1 MNSSLAAPSFRF
13 EIVENNIPVGKAF
26 AYQKPV
32 IRCDADADV
41 KMSMSGKFFL
51 NLSDPNW
58 LKMRIRPYLI
68 QEASEFSLGEYVIT
82 QANKKMDKDGVLF
95 WEMKGTDL
103 GRIPQRSRTEKRVLF
118 QAGQR
123 YTDIVQSILL
133 ELGISRIIA
142 IQSDATLKNDRA
154 DWEIGTSRLEV
165 INSLLK
171 EINYQSLWFDT
182 EGNARIQ
189 PHRQVDGT
197 VIDHRY
203 ESGELSQIKPQVDI
217 SSDIYK
223 AYNVFTAMVSS
234 PEYEEPMIAVSVND
248 IPTSRIST
256 VNIGRVQAPIE
267 KLDDIANQ
275 EELQKYVDNLRFQ
288 SMCSTETIS
297 FRTALNQHQVRDI
310 VSIHHPQASG
320 IYQETQWK
328 MTLSFDGEMTHTA
341 QRVVIE

>member
-1 MNSSLAAPSFRF
+1 MNKTPTFRF
-13 EIVENNIPVGKAF
+13 DIVENGVCIGQAF
-26 AYQKPV
+26 ALNKPSV
-32 IRCDADADV
+32 KCDSDAEV
-41 KMSMSGKFFL
+41 KMSLSGEFVL
-51 NLSDPNW
+51 NIQDPNW
-58 LKMRIRPYLI
+58 LKARIKPYLI
-68 QEASEFSLGEYVIT
+68 IGGKESSLGEYLIS
-82 QANKKMDKDGVLF
+82 QADDCADKKGVKF
-95 WEMKGTDL
+95 WQIKGMDL

-154 DWEIGTSRLEV
+154 DWEIGTSWIKI
-165 INSLLK
+165 INSLLA

>member
-1 MNSSLAAPSFRF
+1 MNKTPTFRF
-13 EIVENNIPVGKAF
+13 DIVENGVCIGQAF
-26 AYQKPV
+26 ALNKPSV
-32 IRCDADADV
+32 KCDSDAEV
-41 KMSMSGKFFL
+41 KMSLSGEFVL
-51 NLSDPNW
+51 NIQDPNW
-58 LKMRIRPYLI
+58 LKARIKPYLI
-68 QEASEFSLGEYVIT
+68 IGGKESSLGEYLIS
-82 QANKKMDKDGVLF
+82 QADDCTDKKGVKF
-95 WEMKGTDL
+95 WQIKGMDL

-154 DWEIGTSRLEV
+154 DWEIGTSWIKI
-165 INSLLK
+165 INSLLA

-197 VIDHRY
+197 AIDHRY

-288 SMCSTETIS
+288 SMCSTETTS
-297 FRTALNQHQVRDI
+297 FWTALNQHQVRDI

>member
-1 MNSSLAAPSFRF
+1 MNKTPTFRF
-13 EIVENNIPVGKAF
+13 DIVKNGVCIGQAF
-26 AYQKPV
+26 ALNKPSV
-32 IRCDADADV
+32 KCDSDAEV
-41 KMSMSGKFFL
+41 KLSLSGEFVL
-51 NLSDPNW
+51 NIQDPNW
-58 LKMRIRPYLI
+58 LKARIKPYLI
-68 QEASEFSLGEYVIT
+68 IGGKESSLGEYLIS
-82 QANKKMDKDGVLF
+82 QADDCTDKKGVKF
-95 WEMKGTDL
+95 WQIKGMDL

-154 DWEIGTSRLEV
+154 DWEIGTSWIKI
-165 INSLLK
+165 INSLLA

>member
-1 MNSSLAAPSFRF
+1 MNKTPTFRF
-13 EIVENNIPVGKAF
+13 DIVENGVCIGQAF
-26 AYQKPV
+26 ALNKPSV
-32 IRCDADADV
+32 KCDSDAEV
-41 KMSMSGKFFL
+41 KMSLSGEFVL
-51 NLSDPNW
+51 NIQDPNW
-58 LKMRIRPYLI
+58 LKARIKPYLI
-68 QEASEFSLGEYVIT
+68 IGGKESSLGEYLIS
-82 QANKKMDKDGVLF
+82 QADDCTDKKGVKFWQIKGMDI
-95 WEMKGTDL
+95 

-154 DWEIGTSRLEV
+154 DWEIGTSWIKI
-165 INSLLK
+165 INSLLA

>member
-1 MNSSLAAPSFRF
+1 MNKTPTFRF
-13 EIVENNIPVGKAF
+13 DIVENGVCIGQAF
-26 AYQKPV
+26 ALNKPSV
-32 IRCDADADV
+32 KCDSDAEV
-41 KMSMSGKFFL
+41 KLSLSGEFVL
-51 NLSDPNW
+51 NIQDPNW
-58 LKMRIRPYLI
+58 LKARIKPYLI
-68 QEASEFSLGEYVIT
+68 IDGKESSLGEYLIS
-82 QANKKMDKDGVLF
+82 QADDCTDKKGVKF
-95 WEMKGTDL
+95 WQIKGMDL

-142 IQSDATLKNDRA
+142 IQSDTTLKNDRA
-154 DWEIGTSRLEV
+154 DWEIGTSWIKI
-165 INSLLK
+165 INSLLA

>member
-1 MNSSLAAPSFRF
+1 MNKTPTFRF
-13 EIVENNIPVGKAF
+13 DIVENGVCIGQAF
-26 AYQKPV
+26 ALNKPSV
-32 IRCDADADV
+32 KCDSGAEV
-41 KMSMSGKFFL
+41 KLSLSGEFVL
-51 NLSDPNW
+51 NIQDPNW
-58 LKMRIRPYLI
+58 LKARIKPYLI
-68 QEASEFSLGEYVIT
+68 IGGKESSLGEYLIS
-82 QANKKMDKDGVLF
+82 QADDCTDKKGVKF
-95 WEMKGTDL
+95 WQIKGMDL

-154 DWEIGTSRLEV
+154 DWEIGTSWIKI
-165 INSLLK
+165 INSLLA

-297 FRTALNQHQVRDI
+297 FRTALNQHQVKDI

>member
-1 MNSSLAAPSFRF
+1 MNKTPTFRF
-13 EIVENNIPVGKAF
+13 DIVENGVCIGQAF
-26 AYQKPV
+26 ALNKPSV
-32 IRCDADADV
+32 KCDSDAEV
-41 KMSMSGKFFL
+41 KLSLSGEFVL
-51 NLSDPNW
+51 NIQDPNW
-58 LKMRIRPYLI
+58 LKARIKPYLI
-68 QEASEFSLGEYVIT
+68 IGGKESSLGEYLIS
-82 QANKKMDKDGVLF
+82 QADDCTDKKGVKF
-95 WEMKGTDL
+95 WQIKGMDL

-142 IQSDATLKNDRA
+142 IQSDATLKNDRT
-154 DWEIGTSRLEV
+154 DWEIGTSWIKI
-165 INSLLK
+165 INSLLA

>member
-1 MNSSLAAPSFRF
+1 MNKTPTFRF
-13 EIVENNIPVGKAF
+13 DIVENGVCIGQAF
-26 AYQKPV
+26 ALNKPSV
-32 IRCDADADV
+32 KCDSDAEV
-41 KMSMSGKFFL
+41 KLSLSGEFVL
-51 NLSDPNW
+51 NIQTPNW
-58 LKMRIRPYLI
+58 LKARIKPYLI
-68 QEASEFSLGEYVIT
+68 IGEKESSLGEYLIS
-82 QANKKMDKDGVLF
+82 QADDCTDKKGVKF
-95 WEMKGTDL
+95 WQIKGMDL

-154 DWEIGTSRLEV
+154 DWEIGTSWIKI
-165 INSLLK
+165 INSLLA

>member
-1 MNSSLAAPSFRF
+1 MNKTPTFRF
-13 EIVENNIPVGKAF
+13 DIVENGVCIGQAF
-26 AYQKPV
+26 ALNKPSV
-32 IRCDADADV
+32 KCDSDAEV
-41 KMSMSGKFFL
+41 KLSLSGEFVL
-51 NLSDPNW
+51 NIQDPNW
-58 LKMRIRPYLI
+58 LKARIKPYLI
-68 QEASEFSLGEYVIT
+68 IGGKESSLGEYLIS
-82 QANKKMDKDGVLF
+82 QADDCTDKKGVKF
-95 WEMKGTDL
+95 WQIKGMDL

-154 DWEIGTSRLEV
+154 DWEIGTSWIKI
-165 INSLLK
+165 INSLLA

-288 SMCSTETIS
+288 SMCSTEAIS
-297 FRTALNQHQVRDI
+297 FRTALNQHQVKDI

>member
-1 MNSSLAAPSFRF
+1 MNKTPTFRF
-13 EIVENNIPVGKAF
+13 DIVENGVCIGQAF
-26 AYQKPV
+26 ALNKPSV
-32 IRCDADADV
+32 KCDSDAEV
-41 KMSMSGKFFL
+41 KMSLLGEFVL
-51 NLSDPNW
+51 NIQDPNW
-58 LKMRIRPYLI
+58 LKARIKPYLI
-68 QEASEFSLGEYVIT
+68 IGGKESSLGEYLIS
-82 QANKKMDKDGVLF
+82 QADDCTDKKGVKF
-95 WEMKGTDL
+95 WQIKGMDL

-154 DWEIGTSRLEV
+154 DWEIGTSWIKI
-165 INSLLK
+165 INSLLA

-182 EGNARIQ
+182 ERNARIQ

>member
-1 MNSSLAAPSFRF
+1 MNKTPTFRF
-13 EIVENNIPVGKAF
+13 DIVENGVCIGQAF
-26 AYQKPV
+26 ALNKPSV
-32 IRCDADADV
+32 KCDSDAEV
-41 KMSMSGKFFL
+41 KMSLLGEFVL
-51 NLSDPNW
+51 NIQDPNW
-58 LKMRIRPYLI
+58 LKARIKPYLI
-68 QEASEFSLGEYVIT
+68 IGGKESSLGEYLIS
-82 QANKKMDKDGVLF
+82 QADDCTDKKGVKF
-95 WEMKGTDL
+95 WQIKGMDL

-154 DWEIGTSRLEV
+154 DWEIGTSWIKI
-165 INSLLK
+165 INSLLA

>member
-1 MNSSLAAPSFRF
+1 MNKTPTFRF
-13 EIVENNIPVGKAF
+13 DIVENGVCIGQAF
-26 AYQKPV
+26 ALNKPSV
-32 IRCDADADV
+32 KCDSDAEV
-41 KMSMSGKFFL
+41 KMSLSGEFVL
-51 NLSDPNW
+51 NIQDPNW
-58 LKMRIRPYLI
+58 LKARIKPYLI
-68 QEASEFSLGEYVIT
+68 IGGKESSLGEYLIS
-82 QANKKMDKDGVLF
+82 QADDCTDKKGVKF
-95 WEMKGTDL
+95 WQIKGMDL

-154 DWEIGTSRLEV
+154 DWEIGTSWIKI
-165 INSLLK
+165 INSLLA

-288 SMCSTETIS
+288 SMCSTEAIS

>member
-1 MNSSLAAPSFRF
+1 MNKTPTFRF
-13 EIVENNIPVGKAF
+13 DIVENGVCIGQAF
-26 AYQKPV
+26 ALNKPSV
-32 IRCDADADV
+32 KCDSDAEV
-41 KMSMSGKFFL
+41 KLSLSGEFVL
-51 NLSDPNW
+51 NIQNPNW
-58 LKMRIRPYLI
+58 LKARIKPYLI
-68 QEASEFSLGEYVIT
+68 IGGKESSLGEYLIS
-82 QANKKMDKDGVLF
+82 QADDCTDKKGVKF
-95 WEMKGTDL
+95 WQIKGMDL

-123 YTDIVQSILL
+123 YTDIVQSILI

-154 DWEIGTSRLEV
+154 NWEIGTSWIKI
-165 INSLLK
+165 INSLLA

>member
-1 MNSSLAAPSFRF
+1 MNKTPTFRF
-13 EIVENNIPVGKAF
+13 DIVENGVCIGQAF
-26 AYQKPV
+26 ALNKPSV
-32 IRCDADADV
+32 KCDSDAEV
-41 KMSMSGKFFL
+41 KLSLSGEFVL
-51 NLSDPNW
+51 NIQDPNW
-58 LKMRIRPYLI
+58 LKARIKPYLI
-68 QEASEFSLGEYVIT
+68 IGGKESSLGEYLIS
-82 QANKKMDKDGVLF
+82 QADDCTDKKGVKF
-95 WEMKGTDL
+95 WQIKGMDL

-154 DWEIGTSRLEV
+154 DWEIGTSWIKI
-165 INSLLK
+165 INSLLA

-288 SMCSTETIS
+288 SMCSTETIY
-297 FRTALNQHQVRDI
+297 FRTALNQHQVKDI

>member
-1 MNSSLAAPSFRF
+1 MNKTPTFRF
-13 EIVENNIPVGKAF
+13 DIVENGVCIGQAF
-26 AYQKPV
+26 ALNKPSV
-32 IRCDADADV
+32 KCDSDAEV
-41 KMSMSGKFFL
+41 KMSLSGEFVL
-51 NLSDPNW
+51 NIQDPNW
-58 LKMRIRPYLI
+58 LKARIKPYLI
-68 QEASEFSLGEYVIT
+68 IGGKESSLGEYLIS
-82 QANKKMDKDGVLF
+82 QADDCTDKKGVKF
-95 WEMKGTDL
+95 WQIKGMDL

-154 DWEIGTSRLEV
+154 DWEIGTSWIKI
-165 INSLLK
+165 INSLLA

-328 MTLSFDGEMTHTA
+328 MTLSFDGEMTHTT

>member
-1 MNSSLAAPSFRF
+1 MNKTPTFRF
-13 EIVENNIPVGKAF
+13 DIVENGVCIGQAF
-26 AYQKPV
+26 ALNKPSV
-32 IRCDADADV
+32 KCDSDAEV
-41 KMSMSGKFFL
+41 KLSLSGEFVL
-51 NLSDPNW
+51 NIQNPNW
-58 LKMRIRPYLI
+58 LKARIKPYLI
-68 QEASEFSLGEYVIT
+68 IGGKESSLGEYLIS
-82 QANKKMDKDGVLF
+82 QADDCMDKKGLKF
-95 WEMKGTDL
+95 WQIKGMDL

-154 DWEIGTSRLEV
+154 DWEIGTSWIKI
-165 INSLLK
+165 INSLLA

>member
-1 MNSSLAAPSFRF
+1 MNKTPTFRF
-13 EIVENNIPVGKAF
+13 DIVENGVCIGQAF
-26 AYQKPV
+26 ALNKPSV
-32 IRCDADADV
+32 KCDSDAEV
-41 KMSMSGKFFL
+41 KMSLSGEFVL
-51 NLSDPNW
+51 NIQDPNW
-58 LKMRIRPYLI
+58 LKARIKPYLI
-68 QEASEFSLGEYVIT
+68 IGGKESSLGEYLIS
-82 QANKKMDKDGVLF
+82 QADDCMDKKGVKF
-95 WEMKGTDL
+95 WQIKGMDL

-123 YTDIVQSILL
+123 YTDIVQSILI

-154 DWEIGTSRLEV
+154 DWEIGTSWIKI
-165 INSLLK
+165 INSLLA

>member
-1 MNSSLAAPSFRF
+1 MNKTPTFRF
-13 EIVENNIPVGKAF
+13 DIVENGVCIGQAF
-26 AYQKPV
+26 ALNKPSV
-32 IRCDADADV
+32 KCDSDAEV
-41 KMSMSGKFFL
+41 KMSLSGEFVL
-51 NLSDPNW
+51 NIQDPNW
-58 LKMRIRPYLI
+58 LKARIKPYLI
-68 QEASEFSLGEYVIT
+68 IGGKESSLGEYLIS
-82 QANKKMDKDGVLF
+82 QADDCTDKKGVKF
-95 WEMKGTDL
+95 WQIKGMDL

-154 DWEIGTSRLEV
+154 DWEIGTSWIKI
-165 INSLLK
+165 INSLLA

-328 MTLSFDGEMTHTA
+328 MTLSFDGEMTHNA

>member
-1 MNSSLAAPSFRF
+1 MNKTPTFRF
-13 EIVENNIPVGKAF
+13 DIVENGVCIGQAF
-26 AYQKPV
+26 ALNKPSV
-32 IRCDADADV
+32 KCDSDAEV
-41 KMSMSGKFFL
+41 KLSLSGEFVL
-51 NLSDPNW
+51 NIQNPNW
-58 LKMRIRPYLI
+58 LKARIKPYLI
-68 QEASEFSLGEYVIT
+68 IGGKESSLGEYLIS
-82 QANKKMDKDGVLF
+82 QADDCTDKKGVKF
-95 WEMKGTDL
+95 WQIKGMDL

-142 IQSDATLKNDRA
+142 IQSDATLKNDRT
-154 DWEIGTSRLEV
+154 DWEIGTSWIKI
-165 INSLLK
+165 INSLLA

>member
-1 MNSSLAAPSFRF
+1 LNKTPTFRF
-13 EIVENNIPVGKAF
+13 DIVENGVCIGQAF
-26 AYQKPV
+26 ALNKPSV
-32 IRCDADADV
+32 KCDSDAEV
-41 KMSMSGKFFL
+41 KLSLSGEFVL
-51 NLSDPNW
+51 NIQDPNW
-58 LKMRIRPYLI
+58 LKARIKPYLI
-68 QEASEFSLGEYVIT
+68 IDGKESSLGEYLIS
-82 QANKKMDKDGVLF
+82 QADDCTDKKGVKF
-95 WEMKGTDL
+95 WQIKGMDL

-154 DWEIGTSRLEV
+154 DWEIGTSWIKI
-165 INSLLK
+165 INSLLA

>member
-1 MNSSLAAPSFRF
+1 MNKTPTFRF
-13 EIVENNIPVGKAF
+13 DIVENGVCIGQAF
-26 AYQKPV
+26 ALNKPSV
-32 IRCDADADV
+32 KCDSDAEV
-41 KMSMSGKFFL
+41 KLSLSGEFVL
-51 NLSDPNW
+51 NIQDPNW
-58 LKMRIRPYLI
+58 LKARIKPYLI
-68 QEASEFSLGEYVIT
+68 IGGKESSLGEYLIS
-82 QANKKMDKDGVLF
+82 QADDCTDKKGVKF
-95 WEMKGTDL
+95 WQIKGMDL

-154 DWEIGTSRLEV
+154 DWEIGTSWIKI
-165 INSLLK
+165 INSLLA

-217 SSDIYK
+217 SNDIYK

>member
-1 MNSSLAAPSFRF
+1 MNKTPTFRF
-13 EIVENNIPVGKAF
+13 DIVENGVCIGQAF
-26 AYQKPV
+26 ALNKPSV
-32 IRCDADADV
+32 KCDSDAEV
-41 KMSMSGKFFL
+41 KLSLSGEFVL
-51 NLSDPNW
+51 NIQDPNW
-58 LKMRIRPYLI
+58 LKARIKPYLI
-68 QEASEFSLGEYVIT
+68 IGGKESSLGEYLIS
-82 QANKKMDKDGVLF
+82 QADDCTDKKGVKF
-95 WEMKGTDL
+95 WQIKGMDL

-133 ELGISRIIA
+133 DLGISRIIA

-154 DWEIGTSRLEV
+154 DWEIGTSWIKI
-165 INSLLK
+165 INSLLA

>member
-1 MNSSLAAPSFRF
+1 MNKTPTFRF
-13 EIVENNIPVGKAF
+13 DIVENGVCIGQAF
-26 AYQKPV
+26 ALNKPSV
-32 IRCDADADV
+32 KCDSDAEV
-41 KMSMSGKFFL
+41 KMSLSGEFVL
-51 NLSDPNW
+51 NIQDPNW
-58 LKMRIRPYLI
+58 LKARIKPYLI
-68 QEASEFSLGEYVIT
+68 IGGKESSLGEYLIS
-82 QANKKMDKDGVLF
+82 QADDCTDKKGVKF
-95 WEMKGTDL
+95 WQIKGMDL

-154 DWEIGTSRLEV
+154 DWEIGTSWIKI
-165 INSLLK
+165 INSLLA

-288 SMCSTETIS
+288 SMCSTETTS

>member
-1 MNSSLAAPSFRF
+1 MNKTPTFRF
-13 EIVENNIPVGKAF
+13 DIVENGVCIGQAF
-26 AYQKPV
+26 ALNKPSV
-32 IRCDADADV
+32 KCDSDAEV
-41 KMSMSGKFFL
+41 KLSLSGEFVL
-51 NLSDPNW
+51 NIQDPNW
-58 LKMRIRPYLI
+58 LKARIKPYLI
-68 QEASEFSLGEYVIT
+68 IDGKESSLGEYLIS
-82 QANKKMDKDGVLF
+82 QADDCTDKKGVKF
-95 WEMKGTDL
+95 WQIKGMDL

-154 DWEIGTSRLEV
+154 DWEIGTSWIKI
-165 INSLLK
+165 INSLLA

-189 PHRQVDGT
+189 PHRQVDGM

>member
-1 MNSSLAAPSFRF
+1 MNKTPTFRF
-13 EIVENNIPVGKAF
+13 DIVENGVCIGQAF
-26 AYQKPV
+26 ALNKPSV
-32 IRCDADADV
+32 KCDSDAEV
-41 KMSMSGKFFL
+41 KLSLSGEFVL
-51 NLSDPNW
+51 NIQDPNW
-58 LKMRIRPYLI
+58 LKARIKPYLI
-68 QEASEFSLGEYVIT
+68 IGGKESSLGEYLIS
-82 QANKKMDKDGVLF
+82 QADDCTDKKGVKF
-95 WEMKGTDL
+95 WQIKGMDL

-154 DWEIGTSRLEV
+154 DWEIGTSWIKI
-165 INSLLK
+165 INSLLA

-328 MTLSFDGEMTHTA
+328 MTLSFDGEMTHTT

>member
-1 MNSSLAAPSFRF
+1 MNKTPTFRF
-13 EIVENNIPVGKAF
+13 DIVENGVCIGQAF
-26 AYQKPV
+26 ALNKPSV
-32 IRCDADADV
+32 KCDSDAEV
-41 KMSMSGKFFL
+41 KLSLSGEFVL
-51 NLSDPNW
+51 NIQNPNW
-58 LKMRIRPYLI
+58 LKARIKPYLI
-68 QEASEFSLGEYVIT
+68 IGGKESSLGEYLIS
-82 QANKKMDKDGVLF
+82 QADDCTDKKGVKF
-95 WEMKGTDL
+95 WQIKGMDL

-154 DWEIGTSRLEV
+154 DWEIGTSWIKI
-165 INSLLK
+165 INSLLE

-189 PHRQVDGT
+189 PHRQVNGT

-203 ESGELSQIKPQVDI
+203 ESEELSQIKPQVDI

>member
-1 MNSSLAAPSFRF
+1 MNKTPTFRF
-13 EIVENNIPVGKAF
+13 DIVENGVCIGQAF
-26 AYQKPV
+26 ALNKPSV
-32 IRCDADADV
+32 KCDSDAEV
-41 KMSMSGKFFL
+41 KLSLSGEFVL
-51 NLSDPNW
+51 NIQDPNW
-58 LKMRIRPYLI
+58 LKARIKPYLI
-68 QEASEFSLGEYVIT
+68 IDGKESSLGEYLIS
-82 QANKKMDKDGVLF
+82 QADDCTDKKGVKF
-95 WEMKGTDL
+95 WQIKGMDL

-154 DWEIGTSRLEV
+154 DWEIGTSWIKI
-165 INSLLK
+165 INSLLA

>member
-1 MNSSLAAPSFRF
+1 MNKTPTFRF
-13 EIVENNIPVGKAF
+13 DIVENGVCIGQAF
-26 AYQKPV
+26 ALNKPSV
-32 IRCDADADV
+32 KCDSDAEV
-41 KMSMSGKFFL
+41 KLSLSGEFVL
-51 NLSDPNW
+51 NIQNPNW
-58 LKMRIRPYLI
+58 LKARIKPYLI
-68 QEASEFSLGEYVIT
+68 IGGKESSLGEYLIS
-82 QANKKMDKDGVLF
+82 QADDCADKKGVKF
-95 WEMKGTDL
+95 WQIKGMDL

-133 ELGISRIIA
+133 ELGVSRIIA

-154 DWEIGTSRLEV
+154 DWEIGTSWIKI
-165 INSLLK
+165 INSLLA

-320 IYQETQWK
+320 IYQEAQWK

>member
-1 MNSSLAAPSFRF
+1 MNKTPTFRF
-13 EIVENNIPVGKAF
+13 DIVENGVCIGQAF
-26 AYQKPV
+26 ALNKPSV
-32 IRCDADADV
+32 KCDSDAEV
-41 KMSMSGKFFL
+41 KLSLSGEFVL
-51 NLSDPNW
+51 NIQDPNW
-58 LKMRIRPYLI
+58 LKARIKPYLI
-68 QEASEFSLGEYVIT
+68 IDGKESSLGEYLIS
-82 QANKKMDKDGVLF
+82 QADDCTDKKGVKF
-95 WEMKGTDL
+95 WQIKGMDL

-154 DWEIGTSRLEV
+154 DWEIGTSWIKI
-165 INSLLK
+165 INSFLA

>member
-1 MNSSLAAPSFRF
+1 MNKTPTFRF
-13 EIVENNIPVGKAF
+13 DIVENGVCIGQAF
-26 AYQKPV
+26 ALNKPSV
-32 IRCDADADV
+32 KCDSDAEV
-41 KMSMSGKFFL
+41 KLSLSGEFVL
-51 NLSDPNW
+51 NIQNPNW
-58 LKMRIRPYLI
+58 LKARIKPYLI
-68 QEASEFSLGEYVIT
+68 IGGKESSLGEYLIS
-82 QANKKMDKDGVLF
+82 QADDCTDKKGVKF
-95 WEMKGTDL
+95 WQIKGMDL

-118 QAGQR
+118 QVGQR

-154 DWEIGTSRLEV
+154 DWEIGTSWIKI
-165 INSLLK
+165 INSLLA

-275 EELQKYVDNLRFQ
+275 EELQKYVDNLRLQ

>member
-1 MNSSLAAPSFRF
+1 MNKTPTFRF
-13 EIVENNIPVGKAF
+13 DIVKNGVCIGQAF
-26 AYQKPV
+26 ALNKPSV
-32 IRCDADADV
+32 KCDSDAEV
-41 KMSMSGKFFL
+41 KLSLSGEFVL
-51 NLSDPNW
+51 NIQDPNW
-58 LKMRIRPYLI
+58 LKARIKPYLI
-68 QEASEFSLGEYVIT
+68 IDGKESSLGEYLIS
-82 QANKKMDKDGVLF
+82 QADDCTDKKGVKF
-95 WEMKGTDL
+95 WQIKGMDL

-154 DWEIGTSRLEV
+154 DWEIGTSWIKI
-165 INSLLK
+165 INSLLA

>member
-1 MNSSLAAPSFRF
+1 MNKTPTFRF
-13 EIVENNIPVGKAF
+13 DIVENGVCIGQAF
-26 AYQKPV
+26 ALNKPSV
-32 IRCDADADV
+32 KCDSDAEV
-41 KMSMSGKFFL
+41 KMSLSGEFVL
-51 NLSDPNW
+51 NIQDPNW
-58 LKMRIRPYLI
+58 LKARIKPYLI
-68 QEASEFSLGEYVIT
+68 IGGKESSLGEYLIS
-82 QANKKMDKDGVLF
+82 QADDCTDKKGVKF
-95 WEMKGTDL
+95 WQIKGMDL

>member
-1 MNSSLAAPSFRF
+1 MNKTPTFRF
-13 EIVENNIPVGKAF
+13 DIVENGVCIGQAF
-26 AYQKPV
+26 ALNKPSV
-32 IRCDADADV
+32 KCDSDAEV
-41 KMSMSGKFFL
+41 KMSLSGEFVL
-51 NLSDPNW
+51 NIQDPNW
-58 LKMRIRPYLI
+58 LKARIKPYLI
-68 QEASEFSLGEYVIT
+68 IGGKESSLGEYLIS
-82 QANKKMDKDGVLF
+82 QADDCTDKKGVKF
-95 WEMKGTDL
+95 WQIKGMDL

-123 YTDIVQSILL
+123 YTDIVQSILI

-154 DWEIGTSRLEV
+154 DWEIGTSWIKI
-165 INSLLK
+165 INSLLA

>member
-1 MNSSLAAPSFRF
+1 MNKTPTFRF
-13 EIVENNIPVGKAF
+13 DIVENGVCIGQAF
-26 AYQKPV
+26 ALNKPSV
-32 IRCDADADV
+32 KCDSDAEV
-41 KMSMSGKFFL
+41 KLSLSGEFVL
-51 NLSDPNW
+51 NIQDPNW
-58 LKMRIRPYLI
+58 LKARIKPYLI
-68 QEASEFSLGEYVIT
+68 IGGKESSLGEYLIS
-82 QANKKMDKDGVLF
+82 QADDCTDKKGVKF
-95 WEMKGTDL
+95 WQIKGMDL

-154 DWEIGTSRLEV
+154 DWEIGTSWIKI
-165 INSLLK
+165 INSLLA

-328 MTLSFDGEMTHTA
+328 MTLSYDGEMTHTA

>member
-1 MNSSLAAPSFRF
+1 MNKTPTFRF
-13 EIVENNIPVGKAF
+13 DIVENGVCIGQAF
-26 AYQKPV
+26 ALNKPSV
-32 IRCDADADV
+32 KCDSDAEV
-41 KMSMSGKFFL
+41 KLSLSGEFVL
-51 NLSDPNW
+51 NIQDPNW
-58 LKMRIRPYLI
+58 LKARIKPYLI
-68 QEASEFSLGEYVIT
+68 IGGKESSLGEYLIS
-82 QANKKMDKDGVLF
+82 QADDCTDKKGVKF
-95 WEMKGTDL
+95 WQIKGMDL

-154 DWEIGTSRLEV
+154 DWEIGTSWIKI
-165 INSLLK
+165 INSLLA

>member
-1 MNSSLAAPSFRF
+1 M
-13 EIVENNIPVGKAF
+13 
-26 AYQKPV
+26 
-32 IRCDADADV
+32 
-41 KMSMSGKFFL
+41 
-51 NLSDPNW
+51 
-58 LKMRIRPYLI
+58 
-68 QEASEFSLGEYVIT
+68 
-82 QANKKMDKDGVLF
+82 
-95 WEMKGTDL
+95 
-103 GRIPQRSRTEKRVLF
+103 
-118 QAGQR
+118 
-123 YTDIVQSILL
+123 
-133 ELGISRIIA
+133 GISRIIA

-154 DWEIGTSRLEV
+154 DWEIGTSWIKI
-165 INSLLK
+165 INSLLA

-182 EGNARIQ
+182 EGNVRIQ

-297 FRTALNQHQVRDI
+297 FRTALNQHQVKDI